1 GTAPTS
7 TVSVGSV
14 GNERTITNVAAG
26 RLSADSTDAINGSQL
41 FATNSAI
48 DTLSDDVGNLD
59 LSSVKYDIND
69 DGTVNYNSVTMGG
82 DTYNSVTK
90 TGGTK

>member
-1 GTAPTS
+1 
-7 TVSVGSV
+7 